1 MSFQQ
6 MLKQCNIG
14 LAVLSEIVKYLSENL
29 FVKVICPKLKYAE
42 VFIVSM
48 SCMLVIA
55 SQHFIFYYIIL
66 CFIIYYYIILYN
78 IMFYCILCYF
88 ILYSIMLHFIIFCH
102 YILVYYFV

>member
-14 LAVLSEIVKYLSENL
+14 LTLLSEIVKYLSENL

-48 SCMLVIA
+48 SCMLVICITA
-55 SQHFIFYYIIL
+55 FYIL
-66 CFIIYYYIILYN
+66 LYN
-78 IMFYCILCYF
+78 IMFY
-88 ILYSIMLHFIIFCH
+88 
-102 YILVYYFV
+102 YILLSYII